1 MSTNK
6 VSSKPKNNLIAP
18 SNVRLKGSGFTYN
31 KNAQI
36 PLISIDFS
44 HKPGWFNF
52 H

>member
-6 VSSKPKNNLIAP
+6 VASKPKNNSIAP

-44 HKPGWFNF
+44 HLAGRLNF